1 MVCVGVEVCVGGRRK
16 FLELGTYDLIAE
28 GDMVSLVQLEE
39 LSNRY
44 FIL

>member
-1 MVCVGVEVCVGGRRK
+1 MVCVGVEVCVGGRRR

-39 LSNRY
+39 LSNRF